1 MKIKYIKAKR
11 KAEKAKFQLDEAYG
25 DYGEPYD
32 EQGQRK
38 RPRTRGL
45 KKALELERQKEA
57 ELEE

>member
-1 MKIKYIKAKR
+1 MR
-11 KAEKAKFQLDEAYG
+11 KPKFKLDEAYG
-25 DYGEPYD
+25 DYGELKD

-45 KKALELERQKEA
+45 KKALELERQNEA